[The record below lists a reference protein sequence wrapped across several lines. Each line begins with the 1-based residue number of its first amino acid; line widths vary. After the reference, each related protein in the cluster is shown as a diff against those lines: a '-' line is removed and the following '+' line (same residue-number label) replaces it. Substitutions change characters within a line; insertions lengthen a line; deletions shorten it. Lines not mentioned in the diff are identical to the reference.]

1 MTREHAP
8 NRRRG
13 NSADALSWWG
23 HVTVAAGSV
32 TLSIAKAW
40 EKKARATA
48 AQSVQF
54 LQLYCIRPRAH
65 VFHFACTGSQGG
77 QRRPIAVTK
86 KEALGKAKDPS
97 QVLIK

>member
-23 HVTVAAGSV
+23 RVIITAGSA
-32 TLSIAKAW
+32 TLSVAKAW

-54 LQLYCIRPRAH
+54 LQLYCIRRGLTSFISP
-65 VFHFACTGSQGG
+65 VQGVRG
-77 QRRPIAVTK
+77 DKEDRQWSLRRK
-86 KEALGKAKDPS
+86 RWAKLRI
-97 QVLIK
+97 QAKC

>member
-8 NRRRG
+8 NRHRG

-23 HVTVAAGSV
+23 RVTIAAGSV
-32 TLSIAKAW
+32 TLSVAKAW

-54 LQLYCIRPRAH
+54 LQLCRIRRGLTSFISPA
-65 VFHFACTGSQGG
+65 QGVRG
-77 QRRPIAVTK
+77 DKEDRQRLLRRKRWTK
-86 KEALGKAKDPS
+86 LRIQAEC
-97 QVLIK
+97 